1 MKTPQPIN
9 TPVVLIIR
17 DGWGQNPYPEH
28 DAFNAV
34 KLAKTPVADRLMNTW
49 PTTLVVTSGEDVGL
63 PSGTMGNSEVGHQN
77 IGAGRIV
84 DQELMR
90 ITRAIRDGSFFTKPA
105 FLEAINH
112 AKRTAGKL
120 HLLGLVSDGH
130 VHSDIEHLFALID
143 LAKRENFP
151 GDRLFIHVITDGRDV
166 GPTTAPTYLKQLEQK
181 IASAQ
186 IGRIASVCGRYYAM
200 DRDNRWDR
208 VAQAYALLTN
218 TPQSVRHPAL
228 PDGHPHLQT
237 AASALDAVQAYYD
250 HPSEPSR
257 TGDEFILPTRI
268 VNPTAAADQS
278 SGAIESGDSVIFF
291 NFRGDRPRELTKA
304 FVLDDDA
311 WSKVPNGGFER
322 GTPLR
327 DLFFCTMTGYE
338 ADLPVSAIA
347 FEKPAKMPHILGEVI
362 SHAKLRQFRC
372 AETEKFPHVTFF
384 FNDYRESPFPGETRL
399 LVPSPKDVTTYDQKP
414 EMSAYGVCEGV
425 LARLAADDCE
435 PLIVVNFANGD
446 MVGHTGNLPA
456 TIKAIEAV
464 DECVGR
470 IVDATLHRGGSLIVT
485 ADHGNA
491 EQMWDPIHNTPHTA
505 HTVFDVPLILIGEAF
520 KNATLRKG
528 GRLADIA
535 PTILAMMGLPQP
547 PEMTGQSL
555 LETTSSS
562 HHTSDSPAS
571 THSETPI

>member
-1 MKTPQPIN
+1 
-9 TPVVLIIR
+9 
-17 DGWGQNPYPEH
+17 
-28 DAFNAV
+28 
-34 KLAKTPVADRLMNTW
+34 
-49 PTTLVVTSGEDVGL
+49 
-63 PSGTMGNSEVGHQN
+63 
-77 IGAGRIV
+77 
-84 DQELMR
+84 
-90 ITRAIRDGSFFTKPA
+90 
-105 FLEAINH
+105 
-112 AKRTAGKL
+112 
-120 HLLGLVSDGH
+120 
-130 VHSDIEHLFALID
+130 
-143 LAKRENFP
+143 
-151 GDRLFIHVITDGRDV
+151 
-166 GPTTAPTYLKQLEQK
+166 
-181 IASAQ
+181 
-186 IGRIASVCGRYYAM
+186 
-200 DRDNRWDR
+200 
-208 VAQAYALLTN
+208 
-218 TPQSVRHPAL
+218 
-228 PDGHPHLQT
+228 
-237 AASALDAVQAYYD
+237 
-250 HPSEPSR
+250 
-257 TGDEFILPTRI
+257 
-268 VNPTAAADQS
+268 
-278 SGAIESGDSVIFF
+278 
-291 NFRGDRPRELTKA
+291 
-304 FVLDDDA
+304 
-311 WSKVPNGGFER
+311 
-322 GTPLR
+322 
-327 DLFFCTMTGYE
+327 
-338 ADLPVSAIA
+338 SAIA

-414 EMSAYGVCEGV
+414 EMSTYGVCEGV

-435 PLIVVNFANGD
+435 PLFVVNFANGD
-446 MVGHTGNLPA
+446 MVGHTGNVPA

-571 THSETPI
+571 THS